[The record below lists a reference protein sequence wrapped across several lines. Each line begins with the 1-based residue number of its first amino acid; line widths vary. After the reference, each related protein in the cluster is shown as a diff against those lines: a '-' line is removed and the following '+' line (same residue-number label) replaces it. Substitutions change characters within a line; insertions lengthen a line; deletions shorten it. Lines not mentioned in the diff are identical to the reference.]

1 MGVSWGM
8 YVRRGGLSEWSS
20 GGVVV
25 VVSQI
30 NGDDGV
36 YGCGVWGRD
45 EVCSRAVEREEGEE
59 EARVPLPAPLCWFTC
74 GREGV

>member
-8 YVRRGGLSEWSS
+8 YVMRGGLSEWSS

-36 YGCGVWGRD
+36 YGCGV
-45 EVCSRAVEREEGEE
+45 VER
-59 EARVPLPAPLCWFTC
+59 
-74 GREGV
+74 